1 MPFRRVN
8 RWPQTNGP
16 LHFPTLVRIAPFTS
30 FFLDGLRFLAA
41 LGVVFAHLDN
51 SRLVP
56 GAAAVQ
62 AYGGCFVVAF
72 FVLSGCVIAATTDPS
87 RSDGVRYFA
96 VRLARLWTVAL
107 PALAVAYVLQM
118 IGEQW
123 EPGFFSG
130 FDRGYSSL
138 RYFLTAIFANE
149 FWFASTGPPMDLPVW
164 SLAYEFWYYTL
175 FGIAVYVRKPLARA
189 LALLLVCGIVG
200 PKLLLLFPIWLL
212 GVAVWQIIRF
222 RHVLERWAFVII
234 GASAAL
240 MAALLIVHP
249 RWPGNIGSAPWFFS
263 GAWISDW
270 LFGLGIAGL
279 IVGTDAR
286 FHSRAVPR
294 LLNAAIKQGA
304 GVSFS
309 LYLLHY
315 PLMVFCA
322 AFLPYDPSSRGQVA
336 GVLALVFL
344 VVYAFG
350 SVFEPQRKPWALRLE
365 ATVRILLRRFG
376 PVTEGAAG
384 SYVTATA
391 AAAGRDL
398 PDAGIGR

>member
-1 MPFRRVN
+1 M
-8 RWPQTNGP
+8 
-16 LHFPTLVRIAPFTS
+16 RIAPFTS

-41 LGVVFAHLDN
+41 LGVVFAHLGN

-56 GAAAVQ
+56 GAVAVQ

-72 FVLSGCVIAATTDPS
+72 FVLSGCVIAATTDPA

-107 PALAVAYVLQM
+107 PALVVAFILQ
-118 IGEQW
+118 ITGEQLV
-123 EPGFFSG
+123 PGYFSG
-130 FDRGYSSL
+130 FDRGHSWL
-138 RYFLTAIFANE
+138 RYLLAATFANE
-149 FWFASTGPPMDLPVW
+149 FWFASAGPPMVLPVW
-164 SLAYEFWYYTL
+164 SLAYEFWYYVL
-175 FGIAVYVRKPLARA
+175 FGIAVYVRRPLARA

-200 PKLLLLFPIWLL
+200 PKILVLFPIWLL
-212 GVAVWQIIRF
+212 GVAVWQSIRF
-222 RHVLERWAFVII
+222 RHIFERWALVII

-240 MAALLIVHP
+240 MAALVIMHP
-249 RWPGNIGSAPWFFS
+249 RWPGEIGFAPWFFS

-279 IVGTDAR
+279 IVGVDAR
-286 FHSRAVPR
+286 FHKRTVPR
-294 LLNAAIKQGA
+294 ALNAAIKQGA

-322 AFLPYDPSSRGQVA
+322 AFLPYDPSSPGQVA

-350 SVFEPQRKPWALRLE
+350 SICEPQRKPWALRLE
-365 ATVRILLRRFG
+365 AIMRTILRRFG
-376 PVTEGAAG
+376 PMMDGTPGPYATAG
-384 SYVTATA
+384 S
-391 AAAGRDL
+391 DL
-398 PDAGIGR
+398 PDAGIGRQP